1 MLIKMKKA
9 LKMILMVF
17 LITIVLIVG
26 AIFLISRFI
35 GNITNRPEIIQN
47 PKIGEWYR
55 ITPDGAISSD
65 GSQWHGLFRKGS
77 ENKVIVYFYGGGVST
92 DAYMAARPEG
102 TEAGFYNP
110 KLTNDGLEAMGI
122 GSSDANN
129 PFKDWTMLV
138 LPYSTGDW
146 HCGTGE
152 FRYTYADGSEKT
164 LYHRGYTNYTLF
176 MQEAMEYI
184 GTPDELLI
192 TGFSG
197 GGFAAALLGNDTISR
212 YFPSVKNTTVFAEA
226 SFLLNE
232 NWRDIAENVWQ
243 APDKI
248 SERLVSDN
256 IVLDSLR
263 ALSKDHPET
272 KILFSSSVRD
282 NALSS
287 YQNYY
292 TNGVLETSNEIGN
305 VYQENLKLMVKDLQ
319 SIPNTGI
326 LIWDGYN
333 DKKDSNLT
341 GHTLMFMPMFYS
353 DSLHGITM
361 AEWVMNGIN
370 GNVGNH
376 GLDLLDKQY

>member
-1 MLIKMKKA
+1 MKKA

>member
-1 MLIKMKKA
+1 MKKA
-9 LKMILMVF
+9 LKVILIVC
-17 LITIVLIVG
+17 LIIIVLIIG
-26 AIFLISRFI
+26 AIFLISCFI

-55 ITPDGAISSD
+55 ITPEGAVSSD
-65 GSQWHGLFRKGS
+65 GSEWHGLFRKGS

-92 DAYMAARPEG
+92 DAYMAAKPEG
-102 TEAGFYNP
+102 ADGGFYNP

-146 HCGTGE
+146 HCGTGG
-152 FRYTYADGSEKT
+152 FQYTDTDGGERI
-164 LYHRGYTNYTLF
+164 LYHHGYTNYTLF
-176 MQEAMEYI
+176 MQEAMKYI
-184 GTPDELLI
+184 DTPDELLI

-197 GGFAAALLGNDTISR
+197 GGFAAALLGNDTISN
-212 YFPSVKNTTVFAEA
+212 YFPNVKNTTVFAEA

-243 APDKI
+243 APNEI

-263 ALSKDHPET
+263 ALSKDHPDT

-292 TNGVLETSNEIGN
+292 TNGVLETSNEIGD
-305 VYQENLKLMVKDLQ
+305 VYQENLKLMVRDLQ
-319 SIPNTGI
+319 SIPNTGV

-333 DKKDSNLT
+333 DKEGTNLT

-361 AEWVMNGIN
+361 AEWVMDGIN
-370 GNVGNH
+370 GNVRNH
-376 GLDLLDKQY
+376 GIDLLDEQY

>member
-1 MLIKMKKA
+1 MKKV
-9 LKMILMVF
+9 LKVILIVF
-17 LITIVLIVG
+17 LIIVVLIVG

-77 ENKVIVYFYGGGVST
+77 QNKVVVYFYGGGVST

-102 TEAGFYNP
+102 TDEVGFYNP

-129 PFKDWTMLV
+129 PFKDWTMFV

-152 FRYTYADGSEKT
+152 FQYTDTDGSEKT
-164 LYHRGYTNYTLF
+164 LYHHGYTNYTLF
-176 MQEAMEYI
+176 MQEAMKYI
-184 GTPDELLI
+184 DTPDELLI
-192 TGFSG
+192 IGFSG
-197 GGFAAALLGNDTISR
+197 GGFAAALLGNDTISN
-212 YFPSVKNTTVFAEA
+212 YFPHVKNTTVFAEA

-243 APDKI
+243 APNEI

-263 ALSKDHPET
+263 ALSKDHPKT

-292 TNGVLETSNEIGN
+292 TNGVLETGNEIGD

-333 DKKDSNLT
+333 DKKDTNLT

-353 DSLHGITM
+353 DRLHGITM

-370 GNVGNH
+370 GNIGNH

>member
-1 MLIKMKKA
+1 MLIKMKKS
-9 LKMILMVF
+9 LKVIIIVF
-17 LITIVLIVG
+17 LIIIVLIVG

-35 GNITNRPEIIQN
+35 GNITNRPEMIQN

-102 TEAGFYNP
+102 TEVGFYNP
-110 KLTNDGLEAMGI
+110 RLTNDGLQAMGI

-152 FRYTYADGSEKT
+152 FQYTDADGNEKT
-164 LYHRGYTNYTLF
+164 LYHHGYTNYTLF
-176 MQEAMEYI
+176 MQEAMKYI
-184 GTPDELLI
+184 NTPDELLI

-197 GGFAAALLGNDTISR
+197 GGFAAALLGNDTISN
-212 YFPSVKNTTVFAEA
+212 YFPHVKNTTVFAEA

-232 NWRDIAENVWQ
+232 NWRDIARNVWQ
-243 APDKI
+243 APDEI

-256 IVLDSLR
+256 IVLDSLL

-292 TNGVLETSNEIGN
+292 TNGVLETGNEIGD

-333 DKKDSNLT
+333 DKEGTNLT
-341 GHTLMFMPMFYS
+341 GHTLMFLPMFYS

-376 GLDLLDKQY
+376 GLDLLDRQY

>member
-1 MLIKMKKA
+1 MKKI
-9 LKMILMVF
+9 LKVTLIVF
-17 LITIVLIVG
+17 VIIFVLIIG
-26 AIFLISRFI
+26 AIFLIGHFI
-35 GNITNRPEIIQN
+35 GNITNRPEIVQN

-65 GSQWHGLFRKGS
+65 GSKWHGLFRKGS

-92 DAYMAARPEG
+92 DTYMAARPEG
-102 TEAGFYNP
+102 TEGGFYNP
-110 KLTNDGLEAMGI
+110 KLTNDGLETMGI
-122 GSSDANN
+122 GSSDTNN

-152 FRYTYADGSEKT
+152 FQYTDIDGKEKI
-164 LYHRGYTNYTLF
+164 LYHHGYTNYTLF
-176 MQEAMEYI
+176 MQEAIKYI
-184 GTPDELLI
+184 DTPDELLI

-197 GGFAAALLGNDTISR
+197 GGFAAALLGNDTISN
-212 YFPSVKNTTVFAEA
+212 YFSDVKNTTVFAEA

-232 NWRDIAENVWQ
+232 NWRDIAENVWCT
-243 APDKI
+243 PSRI

-256 IVLDSLR
+256 IALDSFR
-263 ALSKDHPET
+263 ALSKDHPDT

-292 TNGVLETSNEIGN
+292 TNNIFEADNVIGDT
-305 VYQENLKLMVKDLQ
+305 YQNNLKTMVRELQ
-319 SIPNTGI
+319 SIPNTKI

-333 DKKDSNLT
+333 DKEDTNLT

-353 DSLHGITM
+353 DSLNGITM
-361 AEWVMNGIN
+361 AEWVMDSID
-370 GNVGNH
+370 GNMDNH
-376 GLDLLDKQY
+376 GIDLLDRQY

>member
-9 LKMILMVF
+9 LKMILIVF
-17 LITIVLIVG
+17 LIIIVLIVG

-102 TEAGFYNP
+102 TEVGFYNP

-152 FRYTYADGSEKT
+152 FRYTDAYGSEKT
-164 LYHRGYTNYTLF
+164 LYHHGYTNYTLF

-232 NWRDIAENVWQ
+232 NWRDIVENVWQ

-376 GLDLLDKQY
+376 GLDLLEKQY

>member
-1 MLIKMKKA
+1 MKKA
-9 LKMILMVF
+9 LKVILIVC
-17 LITIVLIVG
+17 LTIIILTVG
-26 AIFLISRFI
+26 AIFLICRFI
-35 GNITNRPEIIQN
+35 GNITNRPEIIPN

-55 ITPDGAISSD
+55 ISPDGAISSD

-102 TEAGFYNP
+102 SDIGFYNP
-110 KLTNDGLEAMGI
+110 KLTNDGLETMGI

-129 PFKDWTMLV
+129 PFRDWTMLV

-152 FRYTYADGSEKT
+152 FQYTGADGSEKT
-164 LYHRGYTNYTLF
+164 LYHHGYTNYTLF
-176 MQEAMEYI
+176 MQEAMKYI
-184 GTPDELLI
+184 DTPDKLLI

-197 GGFAAALLGNDTISR
+197 GGFAAALLGNDTISN
-212 YFPSVKNTTVFAEA
+212 YFPNVKNTTVFAEA

-243 APDKI
+243 APNEI

-263 ALSKDHPET
+263 ALSKDHPDT

-292 TNGVLETSNEIGN
+292 TNGVLETGNEIGD

-319 SIPNTGI
+319 SIPNTGV

-333 DKKDSNLT
+333 DKNGTNLT
-341 GHTLMFMPMFYS
+341 GHTLMFMPVFYS

-361 AEWVMNGIN
+361 AEWVMNSIN

-376 GLDLLDKQY
+376 GTDLLDMQY

>member
-1 MLIKMKKA
+1 MKKTV
-9 LKMILMVF
+9 KVISIIF
-17 LITIVLIVG
+17 LIGIMLMIGT
-26 AIFLISRFI
+26 IFLISHFI
-35 GNITNRPEIIQN
+35 DNITHRPEIIPN

-65 GSQWHGLFRKGS
+65 GSEWHGLFRKGS
-77 ENKVIVYFYGGGVST
+77 ENKVIVYFYGGG
-92 DAYMAARPEG
+92 
-102 TEAGFYNP
+102 
-110 KLTNDGLEAMGI
+110 
-122 GSSDANN
+122 
-129 PFKDWTMLV
+129 
-138 LPYSTGDW
+138 
-146 HCGTGE
+146 
-152 FRYTYADGSEKT
+152 
-164 LYHRGYTNYTLF
+164 
-176 MQEAMEYI
+176 
-184 GTPDELLI
+184 
-192 TGFSG
+192 
-197 GGFAAALLGNDTISR
+197 FAAALLGNDTISN
-212 YFPSVKNTTVFAEA
+212 YFPNVKNTTVFAEA

-243 APDKI
+243 APNEI
-248 SERLVSDN
+248 SERLVSNN
-256 IVLDSLR
+256 IVLDSFR
-263 ALSKDHPET
+263 ALSKDHPDT

-292 TNGVLETSNEIGN
+292 TNRVLETGNEIGD

-319 SIPNTGI
+319 SIPNTGV

-333 DKKDSNLT
+333 DKEGTNLT

-353 DSLHGITM
+353 DGLHGITM